1 MRGVG
6 QVGTAHARV
15 LFALALGFCVL
26 GIATA
31 AFGNPPPGA
40 RPFPIEAGRFGVLQR
55 DSGPT
60 SYYRIIDEPFG
71 RFIRGVYTP
80 PLETVTLFAD
90 VGDGM
95 RRGVERIRFRW
106 RAWVLPVNGN
116 ECVPGRGDAAANVYI
131 AWKRGLRWYSV
142 KLAWSSE
149 VPAGVTC
156 TGPRNAFVAS
166 DTIVLRSGPP
176 NGIWQEEEIDPD
188 ALFRAH
194 FEGGNPAAQVPE
206 LQGIGI
212 LTDGDQTRS
221 VSAADYTGF
230 VLYKHV
236 ATASR

>member
-1 MRGVG
+1 MRGASEVG
-6 QVGTAHARV
+6 GVHGRM
-15 LFALALGFCVL
+15 LFALALGLGVL
-26 GIATA
+26 GTGTA
-31 AFGNPPPGA
+31 AFGNPSPGA
-40 RPFPIEAGRFGVLQR
+40 FPLDVRRFQVLQR

-60 SYYRIIDEPFG
+60 SYYWLVDDPFE

-106 RAWVLPVNGN
+106 RAWVLPLNGN

-149 VPAGVTC
+149 APVGATC
-156 TGPRNAFVAS
+156 DTTRNPLTAS

-176 NGIWQEEEIDPD
+176 TGVWHEEEIDPS
-188 ALFRAH
+188 ALFRQH
-194 FEGGNPAAQVPE
+194 FEGGNPAAEVPE
-206 LQGIGI
+206 LQGIGM
-212 LTDGDQTRS
+212 LTDGDQTHS
-221 VSAADYTGF
+221 VSAADYAGF
-230 VLYKHV
+230 VLYKRV
-236 ATASR
+236 ITASR

>member
-1 MRGVG
+1 MRGARKVG
-6 QVGTAHARV
+6 RVHARV
-15 LFALALGFCVL
+15 LFALTSAFCVS

-40 RPFPIEAGRFGVLQR
+40 RPVPIDVGRFQVLQR

-60 SYYRIIDEPFG
+60 SYYWLVDDPFG

-90 VGDGM
+90 VGDRM
-95 RRGVERIRFRW
+95 RRGVERIHFRW
-106 RAWVLPVNGN
+106 RAWVLPLNGN
-116 ECVPGRGDAAANVYI
+116 ECAPGRGDAAANVYI

-142 KLAWSSE
+142 KLAWSSDAP
-149 VPAGVTC
+149 VGATC
-156 TGPRNAFVAS
+156 NGKRNALVAT
-166 DTIVLRSGPP
+166 DTVILRSGPP
-176 NGIWQEEEIDPD
+176 TGVWQEVEVDPD
-188 ALFRAH
+188 ALFREH
-194 FEGGNPAAQVPE
+194 FEGGNPTAEVPE

-221 VSAADYTGF
+221 MSAGDYAGF
-230 VLYKHV
+230 VLYKRV